1 MTREEAKV
9 LLPIIQAY
17 AEGKVVECR
26 TKPSVLSKSWQDM
39 NEWTE
44 MKEIE
49 FCKNIEYRIKP
60 ESKYR
65 PFKDT
70 EECWQEMQKHQPFG
84 WIIKNGY
91 YYNIISIGV
100 VSVTIIGTKGT
111 IVILP
116 FSTLLSQYKFVDGAL
131 LGIKIKEQLWHGQQL
146 INIIVNIFMI
156 KNLKGVIVV
165 FGHKI
170 VCQIMLQSFQKAV
183 SRNLLEKSCLGMI
196 NQQNLKNDMIF
207 YRFDEIPKNEK
218 SCIWRG
224 EEKIG
229 EEKGVSVYEAH
240 KNINGTYSPVL
251 PFPTNEKAFNSFIC
265 NVKYFTGNKYLVT
278 GDLLDETGT
287 DGEPLIKNVK
297 ILKKLQLWKQ
307 KT

>member
-1 MTREEAKV
+1 MTREEAEV

-17 AEGKVVECR
+17 AEGKVIECR

-65 PFKDT
+65 PFKDA

-84 WIIKNGY
+84 WIRKNGY

-116 FSTLLSQYKFVDGAL
+116 FSTLLSQYEFVDGTSV
-131 LGIKIKEQLWHGQQL
+131 GIKIKEQLWHGQL
-146 INIIVNIFMI
+146 LMNIIVNIFMR
-156 KNLKGVIVV
+156 KNLKGVIMV
-165 FGHKI
+165 FGHKLVWHMI
-170 VCQIMLQSFQKAV
+170 LQSFQKVV
-183 SRNLLEKSCLGMI
+183 SRNSSEGNLLGRMS
-196 NQQNLKNDMIF
+196 QQNLKNDMIF

-251 PFPTNEKAFNSFIC
+251 PFPTNEMAFNSFIC

-307 KT
+307 KI